1 MFSYK
6 LNQMDICS
14 FLCFIYWP
22 IRPRILIWF
31 IANKVVTWK
40 EFGLALVHDIN
51 IVGENEKQ
59 KWKTTNPIQ
68 M

>member
-1 MFSYK
+1 MFSYQ

-14 FLCFIYWP
+14 FLCFIYWS

-31 IANKVVTWK
+31 IANKVVTCK

-51 IVGENEKQ
+51 IGENEKQ
-59 KWKTTNPIQ
+59 KWKTKIPIQ